1 MPPYPEHVMPALH
14 LLVGLPGAGKT
25 TLARELETRHA
36 ALRLTPDEWMLPL
49 FGAGEYQ
56 GKRAV
61 LEHDLFWSVA
71 RRALALGLSVVL
83 DYGLWSCEERE
94 MYRLRARALGVA
106 VVLHVVDLPLDVLWL
121 RLQARN
127 ADLPQGTFPITRTEL
142 EQWNGWFERPTAEER
157 ALFDAPDAVW

>member
-1 MPPYPEHVMPALH
+1 MTAALH

-49 FGAGEYQ
+49 FGAGEFQ

-61 LEHDLFWSVA
+61 LEHDLLWSVA
-71 RRALALGLSVVL
+71 RRALVLGLSVAL
-83 DYGLWSCEERE
+83 DYGLWSRQERE
-94 MYRLRARALGVA
+94 MYRLRARGLGVG
-106 VVLHVVDLPLDVLWL
+106 VVLHVLDLPLDDLWW

-127 ADLPQGTFPITRTEL
+127 ADLPSGTFPITRAEL
-142 EQWNGWFERPTAEER
+142 EEWNGWFERPTSEER
-157 ALFDAPDAVW
+157 ALFDSPEAV